1 MEIKKIRLG
10 GILLPSNVLMAPLAG
25 YTCYPFRMLAYE
37 MGAGLCFTEMSS
49 ANALKYQDKATRRL
63 LFTTAEEPVKAV
75 QLLGGIPAV
84 MEEMACGELLAGF
97 DVIDIN
103 MGCPVPNVFKSG
115 EGSALML
122 DQKRASAIIRG
133 CKKSGKPVTVKCRTG
148 IHENNMFT
156 AEFARMCE
164 ASGADMITIHGRS
177 RNMMYDGTPCYKEI
191 AHAKAAVSIPVIANG
206 GIYSAEDAEKMMEH
220 TGADGIMLARY
231 ALENGVCGKRCGAGA
246 HRRGLPK
253 LWQQHLF
260 RLRQTQKN
268 GASGGGKPY
277 PGQTGLWLHRS
288 GTGGS
293 AGLSGIGRRKRLG
306 EDPFSGK
313 LGAGGAKRGNWARWA
328 GKGRAL
334 LKAQACRWCT
344 EISSSPGQAAAE
356 KLCFLRESRELPPL
370 LFPKTAILPESFSP
384 RA

>member
-49 ANALKYQDKATRRL
+49 ANALKYQDRATRRL
-63 LFTTAEEPVKAV
+63 LFTTKEEPVKAV

-84 MEEMACGELLAGF
+84 MEGVACSELLEDF
-97 DVIDIN
+97 DIIDIN

-122 DQKRASAIIRG
+122 DLPRASAIIRG

-148 IHENNMFT
+148 IHESNMFT

-164 ASGADMITIHGRS
+164 ASGADMITVHGRS

-206 GIYSAEDAEKMMEH
+206 GICSVEDAEKMMER

-231 ALENGVCGKRCGAGA
+231 ALENPFIFSALTGKECGKTTLQMILEQIELTGRYYDETFTIAYIRKLASYCMKK
-246 HRRGLPK
+246 RRGTK
-253 LWQQHLF
+253 RYKE
-260 RLRQTQKN
+260 RLYR
-268 GASGGGKPY
+268 
-277 PGQTGLWLHRS
+277 TGSIEELQETVTL
-288 GTGGS
+288 
-293 AGLSGIGRRKRLG
+293 I
-306 EDPFSGK
+306 FS
-313 LGAGGAKRGNWARWA
+313 
-328 GKGRAL
+328 
-334 LKAQACRWCT
+334 
-344 EISSSPGQAAAE
+344 
-356 KLCFLRESRELPPL
+356 
-370 LFPKTAILPESFSP
+370 
-384 RA
+384 

>member
-10 GILLPSNVLMAPLAG
+10 GILLSSNVLMAPLAG

-49 ANALKYQDKATRRL
+49 ANALKYQDRATRRL
-63 LFTTAEEPVKAV
+63 LFTTAEEPVRAV

-84 MEEMACGELLAGF
+84 MERMACSELLADF

-133 CKKSGKPVTVKCRTG
+133 CRKSGKPVTVKCRTG

-177 RNMMYDGTPCYKEI
+177 RNMMYDGTPCYREI
-191 AHAKAAVSIPVIANG
+191 ARAKAAVSIPVIANG
-206 GIYSAEDAEKMMEH
+206 GIYSAEDAEKMMER

-231 ALENGVCGKRCGAGA
+231 ALENPFIFSELTGKSCDKTILQILMEQTELTGRYYDETYTLTYIRKLASYCMKK
-246 HRRGLPK
+246 RRGTK
-253 LWQQHLF
+253 RYKE
-260 RLRQTQKN
+260 RL
-268 GASGGGKPY
+268 Y
-277 PGQTGLWLHRS
+277 RS
-288 GTGGS
+288 GS
-293 AGLSGIGRRKRLG
+293 I
-306 EDPFSGK
+306 E
-313 LGAGGAKRGNWARWA
+313 
-328 GKGRAL
+328 
-334 LKAQACRWCT
+334 
-344 EISSSPGQAAAE
+344 E
-356 KLCFLRESRELPPL
+356 LREVMAL
-370 LFPKTAILPESFSP
+370 IFS
-384 RA
+384 